1 MNNNLNQI
9 ALKHFDWV
17 ERMKW
22 HNKTVLE
29 SLALIGSEI
38 GETINEC
45 WDNIPTEHFGEEL
58 ADIFLR
64 VADLA
69 MVEKIDIENAL
80 NTSVVE
86 WKTSDYQGQFNE
98 MTVEWAAWINT
109 ARKETLNEDF
119 AICLGKILKMVFLL
133 AEKAQIDL
141 IQEILKKIDKNEA
154 RGTRGRAI

>member
-1 MNNNLNQI
+1 MNTSLNQI

-17 ERMKW
+17 ERMNW

-38 GETINEC
+38 GESINEC
-45 WDNIPTEHFGEEL
+45 WGNIPTEHFGEEL

-69 MVEKIDIENAL
+69 MVEKVDIEQAL
-80 NTSVVE
+80 KSSTVI
-86 WKTSDYQGQFNE
+86 WKTNDYQGQFNE
-98 MTVEWAAWINT
+98 MTVEWAHWINT
-109 ARKETLNEDF
+109 ARKEKLNEDF
-119 AICLGKILKMVFLL
+119 ALCLGKVLKMVFLL
-133 AEKAQIDL
+133 AEKAEIDL
-141 IQEILKKIDKNEA
+141 YQEIVKKIDKNEA